1 MAFEALIRAMKSLC
15 LALVIT
21 LIATPYFPSQNAQAS
36 EKGPSPFAKLKESA
50 LARETGKKAR
60 NTYLTPLGLVMAKDI
75 LSRLSE
81 ENLDLNAE
89 NISHKVVEVEKRW
102 GILEETSYKGADG
115 LILAFMTQFVDTGVT
130 KVFPY
135 LSEKKFLSKFLNSF
149 VTGLILTV
157 GMDIMNR
164 IVLMASRYLIEHP
177 DLEFFTIPHLT
188 IDFEP
193 GSKGLTTEEIKQI
206 SLLQDRVGMTY
217 FTSGLKFGGP
227 VTRSA
232 YSKVYD
238 EYDGGG
244 DDLTGVDIRTL
255 DMSEIHDLVAR
266 TTDNLAKFN
275 YEKDRRRKEQQDA
288 DLEKSIIA
296 KYEARR
302 KELEPDPGPSR
313 PVFVQPVL
321 PGIEPKKG
329 A

>member
-1 MAFEALIRAMKSLC
+1 MKKTNFRSSINYDHTTEKYESTELESETVPDQSL
-15 LALVIT
+15 
-21 LIATPYFPSQNAQAS
+21 
-36 EKGPSPFAKLKESA
+36 
-50 LARETGKKAR
+50 
-60 NTYLTPLGLVMAKDI
+60 
-75 LSRLSE
+75 
-81 ENLDLNAE
+81 
-89 NISHKVVEVEKRW
+89 
-102 GILEETSYKGADG
+102 
-115 LILAFMTQFVDTGVT
+115 
-130 KVFPY
+130 
-135 LSEKKFLSKFLNSF
+135 
-149 VTGLILTV
+149 
-157 GMDIMNR
+157 
-164 IVLMASRYLIEHP
+164 
-177 DLEFFTIPHLT
+177 TIP
-188 IDFEP
+188 EM
-193 GSKGLTTEEIKQI
+193 IK
-206 SLLQDRVGMTY
+206 RHA
-217 FTSGLKFGGP
+217 SGRP
-227 VTRSA
+227 INV
-232 YSKVYD
+232 KVYD